1 MMMTDMPA
9 LLKRLEKGGIVV
21 PNLVKKAMIKVDV
34 SDFTDYDV
42 EPFFADRPIPFIE
55 TDEGG
60 IKTISAPHMIVTL
73 LHHLELSEG
82 QEVVILGAKGG
93 YIAALIA
100 IIVGENGRV
109 RLLDPS
115 QLAVEHVQSRLT
127 HWPTVESRVLEA
139 VEIAPVAF
147 PGDLNR
153 VLITGQVRELPEWL
167 SSRIVDGGFAL
178 VPLGNTAGQHLMK
191 IERQSEEMLS
201 TDLGPVSFG
210 PVDVK
215 DSETGPMNPDEL
227 ADLLE
232 LTMETCEELEMID
245 EQETNAL
252 LDLIASLRQLPADLP
267 PPGDGG
273 IPMSE
278 HPMVQLM
285 WEASPSFLRLWPMLQ
300 MMLHPNLAQP
310 GAVDWNE
317 DEDEDDFNFDEFK
330 R

>member
-1 MMMTDMPA
+1 MTDMPA

-310 GAVDWNE
+310 GAIDWNE
-317 DEDEDDFNFDEFK
+317 DDDDFNFDEFK

>member
-1 MMMTDMPA
+1 M
-9 LLKRLEKGGIVV
+9 
-21 PNLVKKAMIKVDV
+21 
-34 SDFTDYDV
+34 
-42 EPFFADRPIPFIE
+42 
-55 TDEGG
+55 
-60 IKTISAPHMIVTL
+60 
-73 LHHLELSEG
+73 
-82 QEVVILGAKGG
+82 GAKGG

-100 IIVGENGRV
+100 MIVGEHGRV

-115 QLAVEHVQSRLT
+115 QLAIEHVQSRLT

-147 PGDLNR
+147 PGELNR
-153 VLITGQVRELPEWL
+153 VLITGQVCELPKWL

-178 VPLGNTAGQHLMK
+178 APLGNTAGQHLTK
-191 IERQSEEMLS
+191 VERQGEEMFT

-210 PVDVK
+210 PIDVK
-215 DSETGPMNPDEL
+215 DTETGPMNPNEL

-232 LTMETCEELEMID
+232 LTMETCEELDMVNED
-245 EQETNAL
+245 EANAL
-252 LDLIASLRQLPADLP
+252 RDLIVELRQLPADLP
-267 PPGDGG
+267 PPGEGG

-278 HPMVQLM
+278 HPMIQLM

-310 GAVDWNE
+310 GAIDWT
-317 DEDEDDFNFDEFK
+317 DDDEDDGFNFDEYI

>member
-1 MMMTDMPA
+1 MTDMLA
-9 LLKRLEKGGIVV
+9 LLRRLEKGGIEV
-21 PNLVKKAMIKVDV
+21 PAHVMKAMLEVDIT
-34 SDFTDYDV
+34 DFTDYDI

-55 TDEGG
+55 TEQGG
-60 IKTISAPHMIVTL
+60 LKTISAPHMIVTL

-82 QEVVILGAKGG
+82 QEVVVVGAKGG

-100 IIVGENGRV
+100 IIVGEHGRV

-115 QLAVEHVQSRLT
+115 NLAIEHVQARLT

-139 VEIAPVAF
+139 IEVAPVAF
-147 PGDLNR
+147 PGELNR
-153 VLITGQVRELPEWL
+153 VLVTGQISELPEWL
-167 SSRIVDGGFAL
+167 ASRIVDGGFAL

-191 IERQSEEMLS
+191 LERQGEELFS

-210 PVDVK
+210 PIDVR
-215 DSETGPMNPDEL
+215 DTETGPMNPNEL

-232 LTMETCEELEMID
+232 LTIETCEELEMVD
-245 EQETNAL
+245 EQECLAL
-252 LDLIASLRQLPADLP
+252 QDLIANLRQLPPDLP
-267 PPGDGG
+267 PPGEGG

-278 HPMVQLM
+278 HPMIQLM
-285 WEASPSFLRLWPMLQ
+285 WEASPSFFRLWPMLQ

-310 GAVDWNE
+310 GAEDW
-317 DEDEDDFNFDEFK
+317 DDDADGFNFDEFK

>member
-1 MMMTDMPA
+1 
-9 LLKRLEKGGIVV
+9 
-21 PNLVKKAMIKVDV
+21 
-34 SDFTDYDV
+34 
-42 EPFFADRPIPFIE
+42 
-55 TDEGG
+55 
-60 IKTISAPHMIVTL
+60 MIVTL

-310 GAVDWNE
+310 GAIDWNE
-317 DEDEDDFNFDEFK
+317 DDDDFNFDEFK

>member
-191 IERQSEEMLS
+191 IERQNEEMLS

-310 GAVDWNE
+310 GAIDWNE
-317 DEDEDDFNFDEFK
+317 DDDDFNFDEFK

>member
-310 GAVDWNE
+310 GAIDWNE
-317 DEDEDDFNFDEFK
+317 DDDDFNFDEFK

>member
-21 PNLVKKAMIKVDV
+21 PNHVKKAMIKVDV

-232 LTMETCEELEMID
+232 LTMQTCEELEMID
-245 EQETNAL
+245 EQEANAL

-278 HPMVQLM
+278 HPMIQLM

-317 DEDEDDFNFDEFK
+317 DEDNDDFNFDEFK

>member
-167 SSRIVDGGFAL
+167 SSRIVDGGFAI

>member
-1 MMMTDMPA
+1 MADMPD
-9 LLKRLEKGGIVV
+9 LLRRLESGGIEV
-21 PNLVKKAMIKVDV
+21 PSHIKKAMLKLDV

-42 EPFFADRPIPFIE
+42 EPFFADRPIPFLE

-60 IKTISAPHMIVTL
+60 VKTISAPHMIATL
-73 LHHLELSEG
+73 LHHLELAEG
-82 QEVVILGAKGG
+82 QEVVVLGAKGG

-100 IIVGENGRV
+100 MIVGEHGRV

-115 QLAVEHVQSRLT
+115 QLAIEHVQSRLT

-178 VPLGNTAGQHLMK
+178 APLGNTAGQHLTK
-191 IERQSEEMLS
+191 VERQGDEMFP

-215 DSETGPMNPDEL
+215 DTETGPMNPNEL

-232 LTMETCEELEMID
+232 LTMETCEELDMVDDD
-245 EQETNAL
+245 EANAL
-252 LDLIASLRQLPADLP
+252 RDLIVELRQLPADLP
-267 PPGDGG
+267 PPGEGG

-278 HPMVQLM
+278 HPMIQLM

-300 MMLHPNLAQP
+300 LMLHPNLAQP
-310 GAVDWNE
+310 GAVDWN
-317 DEDEDDFNFDEFK
+317 DDDEDDGSNFDEYI

>member
-21 PNLVKKAMIKVDV
+21 PNHVKKAMIKVDV

-115 QLAVEHVQSRLT
+115 QIAVEHVQSRLT

-310 GAVDWNE
+310 GAIDWNE
-317 DEDEDDFNFDEFK
+317 DDDDFNFDEFK

>member
-1 MMMTDMPA
+1 MTDMLG
-9 LLKRLEKGGIVV
+9 LLQRLEKGGIEV
-21 PNLVKKAMIKVDV
+21 PAHVKKVMLEVDIA
-34 SDFTDYDV
+34 DFTDYDV

-55 TDEGG
+55 TEQGG
-60 IKTISAPHMIVTL
+60 LKTISAPHMIVTL

-82 QEVVILGAKGG
+82 QEVVVVGAKGG

-100 IIVGENGRV
+100 MIVGEHGRV

-115 QLAVEHVQSRLT
+115 SLAIEHVQARLT

-139 VEIAPVAF
+139 IEVAPVAF
-147 PGDLNR
+147 PGELNR
-153 VLITGQVRELPEWL
+153 VLITGQISELPEWL
-167 SSRIVDGGFAL
+167 ASRIVDGGFAL

-191 IERQSEEMLS
+191 LERQGEELFS

-210 PVDVK
+210 PIDVR
-215 DSETGPMNPDEL
+215 DTETGPMNPNEL

-232 LTMETCEELEMID
+232 LTIETCEELEMVD
-245 EQETNAL
+245 EQECLAL
-252 LDLIASLRQLPADLP
+252 QDLIANLRQLPPDLP
-267 PPGDGG
+267 PPGEGG

-278 HPMVQLM
+278 HPMIQLM
-285 WEASPSFLRLWPMLQ
+285 WEASPSFFRLWPMLQ

-310 GAVDWNE
+310 GAEDW
-317 DEDEDDFNFDEFK
+317 DDGDDGFNFDEFK

>member
-115 QLAVEHVQSRLT
+115 QIAVEHVQSRLT

-139 VEIAPVAF
+139 VEIA
-147 PGDLNR
+147 
-153 VLITGQVRELPEWL
+153 
-167 SSRIVDGGFAL
+167 
-178 VPLGNTAGQHLMK
+178 
-191 IERQSEEMLS
+191 
-201 TDLGPVSFG
+201 
-210 PVDVK
+210 
-215 DSETGPMNPDEL
+215 
-227 ADLLE
+227 
-232 LTMETCEELEMID
+232 
-245 EQETNAL
+245 
-252 LDLIASLRQLPADLP
+252 
-267 PPGDGG
+267 
-273 IPMSE
+273 
-278 HPMVQLM
+278 
-285 WEASPSFLRLWPMLQ
+285 
-300 MMLHPNLAQP
+300 
-310 GAVDWNE
+310 
-317 DEDEDDFNFDEFK
+317 
-330 R
+330 

>member
-1 MMMTDMPA
+1 MTDMPA

-115 QLAVEHVQSRLT
+115 QIAVEHVQSRLT

-310 GAVDWNE
+310 GAIDWNE
-317 DEDEDDFNFDEFK
+317 DDDDFNFDEFK

>member
-21 PNLVKKAMIKVDV
+21 PNHVKKAMIKVDV

-310 GAVDWNE
+310 GAIDWNE
-317 DEDEDDFNFDEFK
+317 DDDDFNFDEFK

>member
-115 QLAVEHVQSRLT
+115 QIAVEHVQSRLT

-317 DEDEDDFNFDEFK
+317 DEDDDDFNFDEFK

>member
-1 MMMTDMPA
+1 MTDMAA
-9 LLKRLEKGGIVV
+9 LLRRLVKGGISV
-21 PNLVKKAMIKVDV
+21 PEHVHKAMLAVDV
-34 SDFTDYDV
+34 ADFTDYDI

-60 IKTISAPHMIVTL
+60 LKTISAPHMIATL
-73 LHHLELSEG
+73 LHHLELAQE
-82 QEVVILGAKGG
+82 QEVVIIGAKGG
-93 YIAALIA
+93 YIAALVA
-100 IIVGENGRV
+100 MIVGERGRV

-139 VEIAPVAF
+139 VEVAPVAF
-147 PGDLNR
+147 PGELNR
-153 VLITGQVRELPEWL
+153 VLITGQIRELPEWL

-178 VPLGNTAGQHLMK
+178 APLGNTAGQHLMK
-191 IERQSEEMLS
+191 VERQGDEMYS

-215 DSETGPMNPDEL
+215 DTETGPMNPNEL

-232 LTMETCEELEMID
+232 LTIETCDELEMID
-245 EQETNAL
+245 DDERNAM
-252 LDLIASLRQLPADLP
+252 LDLIVNLRQLPEDLP
-267 PPGDGG
+267 PPGEGG

-285 WEASPSFLRLWPMLQ
+285 WESSPSFLRLWPMLQ

-317 DEDEDDFNFDEFK
+317 DDDDDGQHFDEFK

>member
-1 MMMTDMPA
+1 MTDMLG
-9 LLKRLEKGGIVV
+9 LLQRLEKGGIEV
-21 PNLVKKAMIKVDV
+21 PAHVKKVMLEVDIA
-34 SDFTDYDV
+34 DFTDYDV

-55 TDEGG
+55 TEQGG
-60 IKTISAPHMIVTL
+60 LKTISAPHMIVTL

-82 QEVVILGAKGG
+82 QEVVVVGAKGG

-100 IIVGENGRV
+100 MIVGEHGRV

-115 QLAVEHVQSRLT
+115 SLAIEHVQARLT

-139 VEIAPVAF
+139 IEVAPVAF
-147 PGDLNR
+147 PGELNR
-153 VLITGQVRELPEWL
+153 VLITGQISELPEWL
-167 SSRIVDGGFAL
+167 ASRIVDGGFAL

-191 IERQSEEMLS
+191 LERQGEELFS

-210 PVDVK
+210 PIDVR
-215 DSETGPMNPDEL
+215 DTETGPMNPNEL

-232 LTMETCEELEMID
+232 LTIETCEELEMVD
-245 EQETNAL
+245 EQECLAL
-252 LDLIASLRQLPADLP
+252 QDLIANLRQLPPDLP
-267 PPGDGG
+267 PPGEGG

-278 HPMVQLM
+278 HPMIQLM
-285 WEASPSFLRLWPMLQ
+285 WEASPSFFRLWPMLQ

-310 GAVDWNE
+310 GAEDW
-317 DEDEDDFNFDEFK
+317 DDDADGFNFDEFK

>member
-115 QLAVEHVQSRLT
+115 QIAVEHVQSRLT

-310 GAVDWNE
+310 GAIDWNE
-317 DEDEDDFNFDEFK
+317 DDDDFNFDEFK

>member
-1 MMMTDMPA
+1 MTDMPD
-9 LLKRLEKGGIVV
+9 LLRRLEKGGIEV
-21 PNLVKKAMIKVDV
+21 PAHVKKAMLEVDV
-34 SDFTDYDV
+34 ADFTDYEV
-42 EPFFADRPIPFIE
+42 EAFFADRPIPFLE

-60 IKTISAPHMIVTL
+60 LKTISAPHMIATL

-82 QEVVILGAKGG
+82 QEVVVLGAKGG
-93 YIAALIA
+93 YVAALIA
-100 IIVGENGRV
+100 MIVGENGRV

-139 VEIAPVAF
+139 VEVAPVAF
-147 PGDLNR
+147 PGELNR

-178 VPLGNTAGQHLMK
+178 APLGNTAGQHLMK
-191 IERQSEEMLS
+191 VERQGDEMFS

-210 PVDVK
+210 PIDVK
-215 DSETGPMNPDEL
+215 DTETGPMNPYEL

-232 LTMETCEELEMID
+232 LTLETCEELDMAD
-245 EQETNAL
+245 EDERIAL
-252 LDLIASLRQLPADLP
+252 QDLIVELRQLPADLP
-267 PPGDGG
+267 PPGEGG

-278 HPMVQLM
+278 HPMFQLM
-285 WEASPSFLRLWPMLQ
+285 WEAAPSFLRLWPMVQL
-300 MMLHPNLAQP
+300 MLRPNLAQP
-310 GAVDWNE
+310 GAEDW
-317 DEDEDDFNFDEFK
+317 DEDNDDESQHFDEFK

>member
-1 MMMTDMPA
+1 MTDMPA

-21 PNLVKKAMIKVDV
+21 PNHVKKAMIKVDV

-127 HWPTVESRVLEA
+127 HWPTVESRLLEA

-310 GAVDWNE
+310 GAIDWNE
-317 DEDEDDFNFDEFK
+317 DDDDFNFDEFK

>member
-1 MMMTDMPA
+1 MTDMPA

>member
-1 MMMTDMPA
+1 MTDMPA

-21 PNLVKKAMIKVDV
+21 PNHVKKAMIKVDV

-232 LTMETCEELEMID
+232 LTMQTCEELEMID
-245 EQETNAL
+245 EQEANAL

-278 HPMVQLM
+278 HPMIQLM

-317 DEDEDDFNFDEFK
+317 DEDNDDFNFDEFK